1 MSSNFFY
8 GRSADIV
15 TGSANFA
22 SLISTG
28 FAAYGLTT
36 GQASAYGTL
45 NTALQS
51 AYSTANE
58 PTTRT
63 SPTIAAKQQAIV
75 NMRANAILLAKI
87 INATPTVTNEQ
98 LLGLGLLPRMAR
110 TPIPAPGV
118 RPAMDI
124 IAVAGRTVSVSIHDS
139 ASSNKRGKPAG
150 VSAAWIYSFVG
161 ANYPADP
168 TAWNFE
174 GSSTKAKFDVVFP
187 TSLADGSQVWL
198 CAAWINNRQQSGPVS
213 MPITANIAGG
223 GMGISTMK
231 IAA

>member
-1 MSSNFFY
+1 MPRNFYF
-8 GRSADIV
+8 GKTATIV

-36 GQASAYGTL
+36 GQATAFGAL
-45 NTALQS
+45 NTALQ
-51 AYSTANE
+51 AVYSTAIE
-58 PTTRT
+58 PMTRT
-63 SPTIAAKQQAIV
+63 APTIAAKNQAIV

-87 INATPTVTNEQ
+87 IYATPTVTNAQ
-98 LLGLGLLPRMAR
+98 LLGLGLQPRMAR

-118 RPAMDI
+118 RPALDI
-124 IAVAGRTVSVSIHDS
+124 IAVSGRTVSVSIHDS
-139 ASSNKRGKPAG
+139 ASSNSRGKPAG
-150 VSAAWIYSFVG
+150 VSAAWVYSFVG
-161 ANYPADP
+161 ASYPSDP

-174 GSSTKAKFDVVFP
+174 GSSTKAKFDIVFP
-187 TSLADGSQVWL
+187 TSVAGGSQVWL

-213 MPITANIAGG
+213 MPISTNIAGG
-223 GMGISTMK
+223 GMGSSTMK